1 MGGGGGAGMGAGGAG
16 GARGRGARARARGAV
31 RAVVTDVDGT
41 LLDPRNALPASAAR
55 AARELRA
62 RGIPLILATGKTRGP
77 WLPPLLEAIGPLGAP
92 ALFAQGLLAY
102 EADGTPLWER
112 ALEPAFLRRCVRLA
126 RRLRD
131 VQVVAYC
138 GSRLV
143 CAACDR
149 HSARLPDYGEPEPE
163 AVGDLEEA
171 LCGGGGRAPVA
182 CQKLIFMADEPMAG
196 VRAELAR
203 ELRDG
208 EDCSLTSALPGMLE
222 VLPVGAS
229 KGEAVA
235 RLLRDLGIR
244 PEEVVALG
252 DGENDVE
259 LLELAGVGVAMGN
272 ASPAAVRAAQHQ
284 VAANDA
290 DGWAE
295 AVDRFVLEGGRSG

>member
-1 MGGGGGAGMGAGGAG
+1 M
-16 GARGRGARARARGAV
+16 AV
-31 RAVVTDVDGT
+31 FRT
-41 LLDPRNALPASAAR
+41 PAPTTCS
-55 AARELRA
+55 
-62 RGIPLILATGKTRGP
+62 K
-77 WLPPLLEAIGPLGAP
+77 
-92 ALFAQGLLAY
+92 
-102 EADGTPLWER
+102 
-112 ALEPAFLRRCVRLA
+112 
-126 RRLRD
+126 
-131 VQVVAYC
+131 
-138 GSRLV
+138 
-143 CAACDR
+143 
-149 HSARLPDYGEPEPE
+149 
-163 AVGDLEEA
+163 
-171 LCGGGGRAPVA
+171 
-182 CQKLIFMADEPMAG
+182 
-196 VRAELAR
+196 
-203 ELRDG
+203 
-208 EDCSLTSALPGMLE
+208 CSLTSALPGMLE